1 MSNRNIYVTTIVS
14 IALVAFTTLSFAS
27 DNTKQIAAI
36 SQEIQ
41 ALQEK
46 LTAANNKIEKLC
58 DCTITKNTNTKI
70 DVSKIHQTAN
80 GRH

>member
-1 MSNRNIYVTTIVS
+1 MLTFTS
-14 IALVAFTTLSFAS
+14 IALAMFTSLSFAS

-58 DCTITKNTNTKI
+58 DCTITKNTNTNTKI